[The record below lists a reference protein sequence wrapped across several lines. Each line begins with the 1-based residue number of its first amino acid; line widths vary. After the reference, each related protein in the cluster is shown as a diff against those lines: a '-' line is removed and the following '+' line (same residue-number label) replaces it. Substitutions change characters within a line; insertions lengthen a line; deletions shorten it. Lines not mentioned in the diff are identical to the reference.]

1 MSVAIQGQPLKK
13 PGTVPEFFYDD
24 EKAQRDRFSR
34 RIVDLLKSSPLPAL
48 LMPALPFRFHARR
61 LG

>member
-1 MSVAIQGQPLKK
+1 MNRFLAFLKK
-13 PGTVPEFFYDD
+13 RGLSPSFFYDD

-34 RIVDLLKSSPLPAL
+34 QIVDLLKSSPLPAL
-48 LMPALPFRFHARR
+48 LMPALPFRFHAGR